1 MKNQRINNETVQ
13 DLAAHNSRVIAQLDE
28 ILRGLERIRENDDN
42 SSTIHGLESS
52 IEEAIK
58 GLDIKQKADTEVLQD
73 LAFRNS
79 QIISRLNDR
88 LSALEHGEGGDS
100 RRAS

>member
-1 MKNQRINNETVQ
+1 M
-13 DLAAHNSRVIAQLDE
+13 
-28 ILRGLERIRENDDN
+28 IR
-42 SSTIHGLESS
+42 GLESS
-52 IEEAIK
+52 IKEAIK
-58 GLDIKQKADTEVLQD
+58 RLDIKQKADTEALQD